1 MAKPG
6 KQFDKSKGIL
16 VIVIA
21 LLVMVI
27 LALIVTYPRNQ
38 ATTTSVEASEF
49 GKHVSLGSIQ
59 YDFSSGKAVK
69 INDEKLRNL
78 ESFLNEM
85 VKKDKELSPDC
96 SSYYNVVAANEDK
109 TQVLLKYG
117 CSYPNANMFVVL
129 QDNQWKILSPTN
141 NFDQLPIPLCSHVN
155 DNNIA
160 LSLAP
165 VCFGESEEAG
175 GPPTYTVRN

>member
-1 MAKPG
+1 MAKPN

-21 LLVMVI
+21 LLVLAI
-27 LALIVTYPRNQ
+27 LALIVTYPKNQ
-38 ATTTSVEASEF
+38 AITTRATTGEF
-49 GKHVSLGSIQ
+49 GRHVSLGSIQ

-69 INDEKLRNL
+69 ISNEKLAKL

-85 VKKDKELSPDC
+85 VKKDKELSPHC

-117 CSYPNANMFVVL
+117 CPYPNANMFVVL
-129 QDNQWKILSPTN
+129 QDNQWKVLSPTN
-141 NFDQLPIPLCSHVN
+141 NFDMLPIPLCSHVN
-155 DNNIA
+155 DNNIV

-165 VCFGESEEAG
+165 VCFNEPKDADS
-175 GPPTYTVRN
+175 PLTYTVRN

>member
-1 MAKPG
+1 MAKPS

-21 LLVMVI
+21 LLVLVI
-27 LALIVTYPRNQ
+27 LALIATYPRNQ
-38 ATTTSVEASEF
+38 AATTNVTTSEF

-69 INDEKLRNL
+69 INDEKLVKL

-85 VKKDKELSPDC
+85 VKKDKELSRDC
-96 SSYYNVVAANEDK
+96 SSYYNVVTANEDK
-109 TQVLLKYG
+109 TQVLLEYG
-117 CSYPNANMFVVL
+117 CPYPNANMFVVL
-129 QDNQWKILSPTN
+129 QDNQWKVLSPTN
-141 NFDQLPIPLCSHVN
+141 NFDMLPIPLCSHVN

-165 VCFGESEEAG
+165 VCFSEPKEADS
-175 GPPTYTVRN
+175 PLTYTVRN